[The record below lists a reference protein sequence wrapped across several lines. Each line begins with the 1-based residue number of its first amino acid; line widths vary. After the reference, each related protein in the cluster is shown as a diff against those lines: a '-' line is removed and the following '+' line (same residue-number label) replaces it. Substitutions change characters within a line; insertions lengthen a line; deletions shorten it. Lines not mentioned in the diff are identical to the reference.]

1 MENSISIIIPVYN
14 IEKYISNSIKSIIN
28 QTDKDFEVIIIDD
41 GSTDNSI
48 AIAQKLLKNT
58 NINYKIIKQ
67 KNSGVSAARNTG
79 IKHSNSNYIYFL
91 DGDDFID
98 NKTIEVLKKNII
110 KYNYPDFIFFGFK
123 KITSQNEIIL
133 SYLPSPNYSSRSCN
147 KYHVSINYLNFN
159 INMNMCSFIILKD
172 IITNNKFFFSP
183 SIKYGEDK
191 EFIIKA
197 IFHSNKI
204 IGINKYLFY
213 YLKRNDSADHKKFNI
228 KKFQSAAA
236 LKKSFIYLKKHN
248 APQEILN
255 IIQAYRMPLTYL
267 YLISETAK
275 SYDKLYNKLMANK
288 NIISKLKRF
297 KLINI
302 FSKDLIYYLKI
313 QLLIKSPKIYKKIIN
328 FI

>member
-1 MENSISIIIPVYN
+1 
-14 IEKYISNSIKSIIN
+14 
-28 QTDKDFEVIIIDD
+28 
-41 GSTDNSI
+41 
-48 AIAQKLLKNT
+48 
-58 NINYKIIKQ
+58 
-67 KNSGVSAARNTG
+67 
-79 IKHSNSNYIYFL
+79 
-91 DGDDFID
+91 
-98 NKTIEVLKKNII
+98 
-110 KYNYPDFIFFGFK
+110 
-123 KITSQNEIIL
+123 
-133 SYLPSPNYSSRSCN
+133 
-147 KYHVSINYLNFN
+147 
-159 INMNMCSFIILKD
+159 MNMCSFIILKD

-255 IIQAYRMPLTYL
+255 IIQAYRIPITYL